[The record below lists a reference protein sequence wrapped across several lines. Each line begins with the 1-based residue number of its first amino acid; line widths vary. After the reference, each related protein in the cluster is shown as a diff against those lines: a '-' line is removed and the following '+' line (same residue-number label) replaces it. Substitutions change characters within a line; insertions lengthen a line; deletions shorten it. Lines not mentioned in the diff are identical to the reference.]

1 MNKGN
6 HIFADFI
13 NFKGNEHWLGIFIYR
28 LMIKAINRTKMKI
41 VHRHLEILNEDT
53 PPGFTSVLL
62 LDESHFTSHC
72 YSEEGLLAV
81 DIFTCGNTNTREV
94 MDFFI
99 EELLKGFPEVKC
111 VKLENHKRFNPE

>member
-13 NFKGNEHWLGIFIYR
+13 NFKGNEHLLGIFIYR
-28 LMIKAINRTKMKI
+28 LMIKAINRTRMKI

-62 LDESHFTSHC
+62 LDESHFTSHS

-81 DIFTCGNTNTREV
+81 DIFTCGNTNTQEI

-111 VKLENHKRFNPE
+111 VTLENHKRFKS